1 MPALVQ
7 MLKSFVDRIF
17 GYQTPLLGEGS
28 GSGDICWFLK
38 RKTRET
44 NQFDKPAMHTA
55 RKHDGAF
62 RAEDEFFMA
71 DELRTLSTCSGF
83 AIIEF
88 VEQQPIEE
96 NRTGRFQVIQQL
108 RSNSARDASEAEEST
123 GRSGRYLV
131 ARS

>member
-7 MLKSFVDRIF
+7 MFKSFVDRIF

-38 RKTRET
+38 RETRET
-44 NQFDKPAMHTA
+44 NQFTKPAMHTA

-71 DELRTLSTCSGF
+71 EELRTLSTLQRLRNNRVCRATADRRKSNRSISSDPT
-83 AIIEF
+83 AT
-88 VEQQPIEE
+88 EQ
-96 NRTGRFQVIQQL
+96 F
-108 RSNSARDASEAEEST
+108 RS
-123 GRSGRYLV
+123 
-131 ARS
+131 

>member
-1 MPALVQ
+1 
-7 MLKSFVDRIF
+7 
-17 GYQTPLLGEGS
+17 
-28 GSGDICWFLK
+28 
-38 RKTRET
+38 
-44 NQFDKPAMHTA
+44 
-55 RKHDGAF
+55 
-62 RAEDEFFMA
+62 MA

>member
-1 MPALVQ
+1 
-7 MLKSFVDRIF
+7 
-17 GYQTPLLGEGS
+17 
-28 GSGDICWFLK
+28 
-38 RKTRET
+38 
-44 NQFDKPAMHTA
+44 MHTA

-88 VEQQPIEE
+88 VEQQLIEE

-108 RSNSARDASEAEEST
+108 WSNSARDASEAEEST